1 MRRGAPCGLPFHV
14 AAAVSLRPQRPV
26 LAPKPADRDQREDL
40 QSGQPQMDTIHR
52 FTMSPAGRSG
62 EFRFQGELRPVL
74 LMPNRAAKRQ
84 AGDSVLANPAV
95 SAFFRGPDQ
104 GQTGQV
110 GGTEKNKKMSESTNI
125 NLADFKIHDT
135 DTGSADYQVAL
146 MTQRIVHLTAH
157 LQLHKKDTSSRRGLL
172 KLVAQRRK
180 LLDYVRANS
189 EERYQKLLA
198 GLSLRK

>member
-1 MRRGAPCGLPFHV
+1 MV
-14 AAAVSLRPQRPV
+14 LRPWRSS
-26 LAPKPADRDQREDL
+26 LN
-40 QSGQPQMDTIHR
+40 
-52 FTMSPAGRSG
+52 SPER
-62 EFRFQGELRPVL
+62 
-74 LMPNRAAKRQ
+74 AKRT
-84 AGDSVLANPAV
+84 ARDSVLANLAV

-110 GGTEKNKKMSESTNI
+110 GGTEKTTKMSESTNI

-157 LQLHKKDTSSRRGLL
+157 LQHHKKDTSSRRGLL

>member
-1 MRRGAPCGLPFHV
+1 
-14 AAAVSLRPQRPV
+14 
-26 LAPKPADRDQREDL
+26 
-40 QSGQPQMDTIHR
+40 
-52 FTMSPAGRSG
+52 
-62 EFRFQGELRPVL
+62 
-74 LMPNRAAKRQ
+74 
-84 AGDSVLANPAV
+84 
-95 SAFFRGPDQ
+95 
-104 GQTGQV
+104 
-110 GGTEKNKKMSESTNI
+110 MSESNSI

-157 LQLHKKDTSSRRGLL
+157 LAQHKKDTSSRRGLL